1 MIMFGLLLRNAKVR
15 QCAGSSNFW
24 RHSYF
29 GIFLANLAVK
39 RKICS
44 FMKKY
49 LGFAMVTISL
59 VLVSFTPL
67 YSIDD
72 VVAAIK
78 TGNAN
83 QLSKYFDSRI
93 DLSLPGKSDNYSKS
107 QAEMILKDF
116 FANNTVKNFVVKHK
130 GEQNGSQFCIGLLQ
144 TKNGNF
150 RTKFFMKQKGDQ
162 QVVQEL
168 GIEVTE

>member
-1 MIMFGLLLRNAKVR
+1 MFGLLQKAAKVM
-15 QCAGSSNFW
+15 QCGCRCYFW
-24 RHSYF
+24 QHSYF
-29 GIFLANLAVK
+29 GIFFANLAVK
-39 RKICS
+39 SKNCA

-49 LGFAMVTISL
+49 LGFAIVTVSL
-59 VLVSFTPL
+59 VLVSFAPL

-72 VVAAIK
+72 VVAAMR
-78 TGNAN
+78 TGNAT
-83 QLSKYFDSRI
+83 QLSKYFDGRV

-116 FANNTVKNFVVKHK
+116 FANNTVKNFIVKHK

-168 GIEVTE
+168 GFEVME

>member
-1 MIMFGLLLRNAKVR
+1 MYDLLLRNAKVR
-15 QCAGSSNFW
+15 QCYGCSNFW

-44 FMKKY
+44 IMKKY
-49 LGFAMVTISL
+49 LGFAMVAISL

-72 VVAAIK
+72 VVAAMK

-83 QLSKYFDSRI
+83 QLSKYFDNRI

-168 GIEVTE
+168 GFEVTE

>member
-1 MIMFGLLLRNAKVR
+1 MFGLLLSYAKVM
-15 QCAGSSNFW
+15 QCGCSSNFW

-39 RKICS
+39 SKICS
-44 FMKKY
+44 FMKNN
-49 LGFAMVTISL
+49 LGFAIVAVSL
-59 VLVSFTPL
+59 VLVSFSPL

-72 VVAAIK
+72 VVAAMR
-78 TGNAN
+78 TGNAS
-83 QLSKYFDSRI
+83 QLSKYFDSRV

-116 FANNTVKNFVVKHK
+116 FANNMVKNFVVKHK

-150 RTKFFMKQKGDQ
+150 RTKFFMKQKGNQ

-168 GIEVTE
+168 GFEVME